1 MTPMDEREPALNTRQ
16 LAGLL
21 DRMRGGD
28 AQARNDLL
36 NHVCDRLR
44 RLTRKMLRGFVNVKR
59 FAETDDVLQNAL
71 MRLLRSLE
79 TVQPQDMRQFFGLA
93 TVQIRRELIDLAR
106 HFYGPQGQGA
116 HHASTPPAAGDESG
130 PHRNEAVDLS
140 RDPSHLAE
148 WCELHQQIERLPGD
162 ERETV
167 ELIFYQGLQQNEAA
181 ELLGVSV
188 RTVQRRWQTALV
200 KLHQVL
206 QGGLPGL

>member
-1 MTPMDEREPALNTRQ
+1 MDEPALNTRQ
-16 LAGLL
+16 LVVCLE
-21 DRMRGGD
+21 RMRGGD
-28 AQARNDLL
+28 GKARDELL

-44 RLTRKMLRGFVNVKR
+44 RLTRKMLRGFANVKR

-106 HFYGPQGQGA
+106 HFYGPHGDGA
-116 HHASTPPAAGDESG
+116 HHASTPPAAADASG
-130 PHRNEAVDLS
+130 PRLNEPVDVS
-140 RDPSHLAE
+140 HDPSRLAE
-148 WCELHQQIERLPGD
+148 WCELHQQIERLPAD

-181 ELLGVSV
+181 DLLGVSV
-188 RTVQRRWQTALV
+188 RTVQRRWQTALL